1 MIILSPQIDL
11 KDIIWQLEQKQSSPR
26 IDLNK
31 IKAKLEQVSKD
42 AGAVRQLK
50 EYVLQGM
57 SLLNSRSDKTNTGD
71 VQAKAIR
78 RAGALVRLG
87 FLYEALLADRPCHK
101 ELITKEEAAAARKN
115 GGPRIKLFLQKI
127 YLTNPAGTAS
137 PCSDIASK
145 YGVSDNSLG
154 DLTKF
159 SPVVDLREPTIEAYL
174 GGNYGMMYS
183 DAGLDGSG
191 HERTVIPVRA
201 ETRDK
206 NAIKTYH
213 DASAGAAYNSIN
225 KALEELGK
233 TGAASD
239 NDRAILETC
248 DELLAAVKSGTDDSS
263 TGKTFLYSAVLSA
276 SALSAAGQYGSA
288 FANTVVSMCC
298 MATGYLQKAPDLKA
312 DKAPSFYT
320 ELARG
325 RLARKLADKAEHNK
339 YPDLTQNVKDI
350 CLSMQNAMTN
360 IMGKEAVNSRYIDE
374 TCITPSYSDSWGGLA
389 EDLNNL
395 ETEDLNLLKK
405 LVKCAK
411 DRDILNIPDN
421 IWENLFCRPEL
432 DFRHKINISNLYYRI
447 RDYHDRVVEK
457 DSPEIET
464 AEEEFDNDKY
474 NDYDR

>member
-101 ELITKEEAAAARKN
+101 ELITKEETAAARKN

-127 YLTNPAGTAS
+127 YLTNPAGAAS
-137 PCSDIASK
+137 PCSDIAAK

-213 DASAGAAYNSIN
+213 DASAGAACNSID

-239 NDRAILETC
+239 NDRAIL
-248 DELLAAVKSGTDDSS
+248 
-263 TGKTFLYSAVLSA
+263 
-276 SALSAAGQYGSA
+276 
-288 FANTVVSMCC
+288 
-298 MATGYLQKAPDLKA
+298 
-312 DKAPSFYT
+312 
-320 ELARG
+320 
-325 RLARKLADKAEHNK
+325 
-339 YPDLTQNVKDI
+339 
-350 CLSMQNAMTN
+350 
-360 IMGKEAVNSRYIDE
+360 
-374 TCITPSYSDSWGGLA
+374 
-389 EDLNNL
+389 
-395 ETEDLNLLKK
+395 
-405 LVKCAK
+405 
-411 DRDILNIPDN
+411 
-421 IWENLFCRPEL
+421 
-432 DFRHKINISNLYYRI
+432 
-447 RDYHDRVVEK
+447 
-457 DSPEIET
+457 
-464 AEEEFDNDKY
+464 
-474 NDYDR
+474 